1 MDEGA
6 ASARL
11 ALRSAHHLVCVRGPD
26 TGLVLPLPCEIGRE
40 GTGLADPLL
49 SRRHARVRMRGA
61 RTLLTDLGSRN
72 GTALRW
78 GPFTKALPAGRE
90 CALAPGSRI
99 LAGSDVFAV
108 RARPASLSRREGRRR
123 RGSALFLLP
132 LVSLSLLVVPR
143 LAGRLPRG
151 PQFLPL
157 LGLAL
162 AALLVTAAVLVARR
176 RRRERDPG
184 ALALR
189 LAMLA
194 AASGHGGRIPE
205 HCSLRIPIPSAKSA
219 RRADA
224 GSPDAPRA
232 IACIGPDGAR
242 MADGIAASLI
252 ARLGG
257 AVLDLPDGRR
267 LLFGHERALV
277 EIIDSAPPHRVRSDP
292 RATAPGIPRFRI
304 GIAADIAQAPEWCEA
319 ILEADGFPLASAWWD
334 QFGAE
339 DPARA
344 LPNSLDLVPL
354 LESAKR
360 SGDDARSGLC
370 APIGESAQGLVR
382 IDLVNDG
389 PHALVAGTTGSGKS
403 EALLTWLKALSST
416 YSPAQLRLILIDY
429 KGGAAFAPLC
439 ALPHVEAVFTDLSAD
454 GTARAIRGLL
464 ALVRAR
470 EHEFAALE
478 VPDYSA
484 RCALDGPA
492 LPPPRILVVVDE
504 FASLIDAHPRALDAM
519 NRICAQG
526 RSLGIH
532 LIASTQRP
540 AGAIPASM
548 RQNLDLRIALRCVTE
563 SDSIDLIGSPDA
575 ARLERIP
582 GRAIIPGTGVVQFAL
597 GRRWSAPAWPVEVA
611 PLPWAP
617 EFPAAITAEEL
628 RLLSARPVQAGAV
641 TGTPIA
647 LVDGIEDGAH
657 HALEWSGGRIALRTD
672 ADEAGIGARA
682 ARSIGAVIALS
693 LGMRMRSLDGACEEP
708 ASPADRAE
716 DLLLE
721 LEAACDGRAR
731 VLVLP
736 DLVEARRLLMAVY
749 GPLRADELLIEG
761 IRAAEAAGCVTVAA
775 WAGGRSSG
783 EPPGAGNALLSSA
796 RIVLSRSSDPFEM
809 IAGAGPS
816 PGAPLSKASGAAEG
830 RGRRPVSGHHWWLR
844 DPSGDSRLA
853 CLPLVDHR
861 RAEAPREAV
870 RPWAEARASAEA
882 LEEPVILIG
891 PSWMGLDPPGGGSW
905 LLLGDRENLA
915 ERALE
920 AIARTRG
927 VSAPRIRSL
936 PSASWSQAV
945 ADEDSQLLVLNPS
958 ADAIRAF
965 AHGSIPLPPALQHR
979 CEDPRRGFGRIRGRW
994 FRIGIVVPE
1003 SAG

>member
-1 MDEGA
+1 MDEAA

-11 ALRSAHHLVCVRGPD
+11 ALRSGHHLVCVRGPD

-49 SRRHARVRMRGA
+49 SRHHARVRMRGA
-61 RTLLTDLGSRN
+61 RALLTDLGSRN

-78 GPFTKALPAGRE
+78 GPFKRGLPAGRE
-90 CALAPGSRI
+90 RALAPGSRI

-108 RARPASLSRREGRRR
+108 RARPASLSRREGRGRR
-123 RGSALFLLP
+123 PSALFLLP
-132 LVSLSLLVVPR
+132 FVSLALLVAPR
-143 LAGRLPRG
+143 IAGRLPRG
-151 PQFLPL
+151 PQLLPL

-162 AALLVTAAVLVARR
+162 VSLLVTAAVLVARR

-184 ALALR
+184 VLALR

-194 AASGHGGRIPE
+194 AASGHGGRLPE
-205 HCSLRIPIPSAKSA
+205 HDSLRIPIPSAKSA

-267 LLFGHERALV
+267 LLFGHGRALV
-277 EIIDSAPPHRVRSDP
+277 EIIDSAPPRRTRADP
-292 RATAPGIPRFRI
+292 RATEAGIPRFRI

-319 ILEADGFPLASAWWD
+319 ILEADGFALTARWWD

-339 DPARA
+339 DPARS
-344 LPNSLDLVPL
+344 LPKRLDLVPL
-354 LESAKR
+354 LEGAKR
-360 SGDDARSGLC
+360 SGDDARSGLA
-370 APIGESAQGLVR
+370 APIGENAQGLVR

-389 PHALVAGTTGSGKS
+389 PHALIAGTTGSGKS

-429 KGGAAFAPLC
+429 KGGAAFAPLS

-470 EHEFAALE
+470 EREFAALE
-478 VPDYSA
+478 VPDYPA

-548 RQNLDLRIALRCVTE
+548 RQNLDLRIALRCVSE

-597 GRRWSAPAWPVEVA
+597 GRRWSAPAWPVEAV

-617 EFPAAITAEEL
+617 EFPARIGVEEL
-628 RLLSARPVQAGAV
+628 TLLAARSCQAGAAA
-641 TGTPIA
+641 GAPIA

-672 ADEAGIGARA
+672 ADEAGLAARA

-693 LGMRMRSLDGACEEP
+693 LGMRMRSLDGACD
-708 ASPADRAE
+708 ASASQADRAE

-721 LEAACDGRAR
+721 LEAASDGRAQ
-731 VLVLP
+731 VLVIP
-736 DLVEARRLLMAVY
+736 DLVEIRRLLVAVY
-749 GPLRADELLIEG
+749 GPLRADELALEG
-761 IRAAEAAGCVTVAA
+761 IRAAEAVGCVTVAA

-783 EPPGAGNALLSSA
+783 ESPGVGNALVSSA
-796 RIVLSRSSDPFEM
+796 KTVLSRSSDPFETL
-809 IAGAGPS
+809 AGAGPS
-816 PGAPLSKASGAAEG
+816 SAAPLSNASGAAEG
-830 RGRRPVSGHHWWLR
+830 RGRRPASENHWWIR
-844 DPSGDSRLA
+844 DPAGDPRLA

-870 RPWAEARASAEA
+870 RPWAEARASAGA
-882 LEEPVILIG
+882 LEEPVILAG
-891 PSWMGLDPPGGGSW
+891 PSWTRLDPPESGSW
-905 LLLGDRENLA
+905 LILGDRENLA

-920 AIARTRG
+920 GIARGRG
-927 VSAPRIRSL
+927 LPAPRIRSL

-945 ADEDSQLLVLNPS
+945 SDEDLALLVLNPS
-958 ADAIRAF
+958 GDAIRAF
-965 AHGSIPLPPALQHR
+965 AHGPLPLPPALQHR
-979 CEDPRRGFGRIRGRW
+979 CEDRRRGFGRVRGRW
-994 FRIGIVVPE
+994 FRIGIVAAE
-1003 SAG
+1003 SAE